1 MMRFVRTFFRIA
13 LMPIVL
19 LLTAIHFLLALLL
32 VLSTRVL
39 AIISSLGITLS
50 LLLFVTGDYRNGG
63 IFLLLAW
70 LISPIGLPLI
80 AEWLWRGLDNVRG
93 MMWRIVFC

>member
-1 MMRFVRTFFRIA
+1 MRTIRFILRILLA
-13 LMPIVL
+13 PAVL

-80 AEWLWRGLDNVRG
+80 AEWVWKGLDNIRG
-93 MMWRIVFC
+93 LMWRFVFC

>member
-1 MMRFVRTFFRIA
+1 MRFARTLSRIV

-39 AIISSLGITLS
+39 AIISSLGVTLS

-70 LISPIGLPLI
+70 LISPIGFPLI
-80 AEWLWRGLDNVRG
+80 AEWLWKGLDNIRG
-93 MMWRIVFC
+93 MMWRFVFC

>member
-1 MMRFVRTFFRIA
+1 MFRLILRMLLA
-13 LMPIVL
+13 PIIL
-19 LLTAIHFLLALLL
+19 LLTAVTFLLALLL
-32 VLSTRVL
+32 ALSTRVL
-39 AIISSLGITLS
+39 TIISSLGITLS
-50 LLLFVTGDYRNGG
+50 LLLFVTGDYKNGG

-93 MMWRIVFC
+93 MMWRLVFC

>member
-1 MMRFVRTFFRIA
+1 MRTIRFILRILLA
-13 LMPIVL
+13 PAVL

-39 AIISSLGITLS
+39 AIISSLGVTLS

-80 AEWLWRGLDNVRG
+80 AEWLWKGLDNIRG
-93 MMWRIVFC
+93 MMWRFVFC

>member
-1 MMRFVRTFFRIA
+1 MRFVRAFFRIA

-19 LLTAIHFLLALLL
+19 LLTVIHFLLALLL

-80 AEWLWRGLDNVRG
+80 AEWVWKGLDNIRSL
-93 MMWRIVFC
+93 MWRFVFC

>member
-1 MMRFVRTFFRIA
+1 MRTIRFILRILLA
-13 LMPIVL
+13 PAVL

-32 VLSTRVL
+32 ALSTRVL

>member
-1 MMRFVRTFFRIA
+1 MKAIRLIGRILLA
-13 LMPIVL
+13 PAVL
-19 LLTAIHFLLALLL
+19 LLTVIIFLLALLL
-32 VLSTRVL
+32 ALSTRVL